1 MDQLGRRIEPLRG
14 LLYNP
19 ERAGPLREVIAPPY
33 DLIDAGMQERLY
45 QRSSYN
51 VVRVE
56 LARDTD
62 RYAASAKV
70 LAEWIKDGVLTRAA
84 RPAIYLY
91 QQRFSIE
98 GHTLVRSGL
107 IVRLRLEKFVSGR
120 IRPHERTF
128 PAAKEDRLRL
138 LTATETNISSIFGLY
153 TGRHSQLDALR
164 ARVAAREPLLAATDD
179 LQIENELHA
188 ITDAGEIKSIQDA
201 LDTPRILIADGH
213 HRYETALEYSRRR
226 RAADGDPADAHPY
239 DYVLMT
245 LVAWDNPGLV
255 ILATHRVVKRLGAEA
270 LASFADRAAE
280 QFEVEEISDRGRLRK
295 RLKDAGHGAIALA
308 LRNYPTWRLLRLK
321 DRAAMESILPET
333 PSAVREL
340 DVSILHGAILERIF
354 GIGPEQ
360 VRAGGN
366 IEYTID
372 FDGALDAVAR
382 GEADGA
388 FLMNPPSIGDVE
400 RVSDAGATMPEKST
414 YFFPKLATGLVMNP
428 VYD

>member
-1 MDQLGRRIEPLRG
+1 MDPRARRIEPFRG

-19 ERAGPLREVIAPPY
+19 SRSGPLHEVIAPPY
-33 DLIDAGMQERLY
+33 DLIDGAMQERLY
-45 QRSSYN
+45 QRSPYN

-56 LARDTD
+56 LARGAD
-62 RYAASAKV
+62 RYQAAAQT
-70 LAEWIKDGVLTRAA
+70 LREWIDRGVLTRPAH
-84 RPAIYLY
+84 PAIYLY
-91 QQRFSIE
+91 RQRFAIA
-98 GHTLVRSGL
+98 GRTLTRSGF
-107 IVRLRLEKFVSGR
+107 IVRLRLENFGPGR
-120 IRPHERTF
+120 ILPHERTF

-153 TGRHSQLDALR
+153 AGQHPQLDALR

-188 ITDAGEIKSIQDA
+188 IADVGEIASIQEA
-201 LDTPRILIADGH
+201 LETPRILIADGH
-213 HRYETALEYSRRR
+213 HRYETALEYRRLR
-226 RAADGDPADAHPY
+226 RAADGDPAEPQPY

-245 LVAWDNPGLV
+245 LVAWDDPGLV
-255 ILATHRVVKRLGAEA
+255 ILATHRVVRGLDAEA
-270 LASFADRAAE
+270 LASFAARARELFEIEETVDR
-280 QFEVEEISDRGRLRK
+280 DRFRE
-295 RLKDAGHGAIALA
+295 RLKAAGQGAIGVA
-308 LRNYPTWRLLRLK
+308 LRNHPGLQLLRLK
-321 DRAAMESILPET
+321 DRAAMESIAPGA
-333 PSAVREL
+333 PPAVREL

-372 FDGALDAVAR
+372 FDGALNAVEGGA
-382 GEADGA
+382 ADGA
-388 FLMNPPSIGDVE
+388 FLMNPPSIVDVE

-414 YFFPKLATGLVMNP
+414 YFFPKLATGLVINP

>member
-1 MDQLGRRIEPLRG
+1 MDQLGRRIEPFRG

-19 ERAGPLREVIAPPY
+19 ERAGPLSEVIAPPY
-33 DLIDAGMQERLY
+33 DLIDAAMQERLY
-45 QRSSYN
+45 QRSPYN
-51 VVRVE
+51 VVRLE
-56 LARDTD
+56 LARDPD
-62 RYAASAKV
+62 RYAASAKA
-70 LAEWIKDGVLTRAA
+70 LAAWNKDGVLTRAA

-91 QQRFSIE
+91 KQRFAIQ
-98 GHTLVRSGL
+98 GRTLERSGF
-107 IVRLRLEKFVSGR
+107 IVRLRLEKFASGR
-120 IRPHERTF
+120 ILPHERTF

-153 TGRHSQLDALR
+153 AGRYPELDALR

-179 LQIENELHA
+179 LKIENELRA
-188 ITDAGEIKSIQDA
+188 IVDASEIKTIRDA
-201 LDTPRILIADGH
+201 LDAPRILIADGH
-213 HRYETALEYSRRR
+213 HRYETALEYSQRR
-226 RAADGDPADAHPY
+226 RAADGNHADARPY
-239 DYVLMT
+239 DYALMT
-245 LVAWDNPGLV
+245 LVAWDDPGLV

-270 LASFADRAAE
+270 LASFAARVAE
-280 QFEVEEISDRGRLRK
+280 QFEVEEISDRDRLRE
-295 RLKDAGHGAIALA
+295 RLKDAGNGAIAVA
-308 LRNYPTWRLLRLK
+308 LRNYPSWRLSRLK
-321 DRAAMESILPET
+321 DRAAMESILPKT
-333 PSAVREL
+333 PQAVREL

-366 IEYTID
+366 IDYTIN
-372 FDGALDAVAR
+372 FDGALDTVAR

-388 FLMNPPSIGDVE
+388 FLMNPPSIRDVE

>member
-1 MDQLGRRIEPLRG
+1 MDGLGRRIEPFRG
-14 LLYNP
+14 LLYNLS
-19 ERAGPLREVIAPPY
+19 RSGPLREVIAPPY
-33 DLIDAGMQERLY
+33 DLIDPAMQERLY
-45 QRSSYN
+45 QRSPYN
-51 VVRVE
+51 IVRVE
-56 LARDTD
+56 LARDPD
-62 RYAASAKV
+62 RYEASARALK
-70 LAEWIKDGVLTRAA
+70 EWIQNGVLTRPA

-91 QQRFSIE
+91 QQRFSVE
-98 GHTLVRSGL
+98 GRTLTRTGF
-107 IVRLRLEKFVSGR
+107 IVRLRLERFASGR

-128 PAAKEDRLRL
+128 PAPKEDRLRL

-153 TGRHSQLDALR
+153 AGKHPELDALR
-164 ARVAAREPLLAATDD
+164 TRVAAREPLLSATDD
-179 LQIENELHA
+179 LQIENELRA
-188 ITDAGEIKSIQDA
+188 ITDASEIKSIQDA

-213 HRYETALEYSRRR
+213 HRYETALEYRHRR
-226 RAADGDPADAHPY
+226 RAADGDPADARPY

-245 LVAWDNPGLV
+245 LVAWDDPGLV

-270 LASFADRAAE
+270 LSSFADRAGE
-280 QFEVEEISDRGRLRK
+280 LFEIEEISDRDRLRE
-295 RLKDAGHGAIALA
+295 RLKDAGRGAIGVA
-308 LRNYPTWRLLRLK
+308 LRNEPALRLLRLK
-321 DRAAMESILPET
+321 HRATLESILPGT

-340 DVSILHGAILERIF
+340 EVSILHGAILERIF

-372 FDGALDAVAR
+372 FDGALNAVAR

-388 FLMNPPSIGDVE
+388 FLMNPPSILDVE